1 MVQEVL
7 VALEVVV
14 VMELVVVEQGFPL
27 RIYTLDFV
35 LFYGFYVVNHTR
47 LSSSVHD

>member
-1 MVQEVL
+1 MELEVL
-7 VALEVVV
+7 VALVVVV

-35 LFYGFYVVNHTR
+35 LFY
-47 LSSSVHD
+47 